1 MSTKEK
7 NKTVIKIINYLNDEV
22 IPNIDSGNPVFCVED
37 YKNIQRYI
45 EEDYQLKAIPS
56 DEQIRDF
63 TLGNE
68 LCKRKINGEVTTLAD
83 LKHIIK
89 QALEHFGGKNENN

>member
-1 MSTKEK
+1 MSEKEK

-22 IPNIDSGNPVFCVED
+22 IPNIDSGNPVFCEED
-37 YKNIQRYI
+37 HKNIQRYI
-45 EEDYQLKAIPS
+45 EEDYQLKATPS

-63 TLGNE
+63 TLENE
-68 LCKRKINGEVTTLAD
+68 LCKRKINGEIITWTD

-89 QALEHFGGKNENN
+89 QALQYFNKTGK